1 MAEFKL
7 NRIRFTWKSDWATAT
22 VYTKDDIVRYSGKSY
37 VCLVG
42 HTSSAD
48 FNTDL
53 EFINTAPQPDLADPK
68 WVLWFDGYEWK
79 GDWQRNTFYD
89 LGDYVRYN
97 GIVYICNDSHPSAS
111 TVALGLEIDQGK
123 WTAYAISENWT
134 TDWTTSRRY
143 KLNDL
148 VRYSGRIYKC
158 INGHTAAATSA
169 LGLEA
174 DSGNWTLLSYGY
186 EWKTDWAVSTR
197 YKIGDIVRYGGIV
210 YTCTLN
216 HTSAATLAT
225 GIDPDV
231 SKWSVLHN
239 GIEYKTYWT
248 ASTRY
253 KLNDI
258 VKYGAD
264 LYICV
269 TSHTSG
275 IGFDT
280 NDFSVWLPG
289 LEFVN
294 AWDATVYY
302 IKGDIVTYGGYQ
314 YTSNTTNN
322 IANIP
327 STSTANW
334 TLLVKN
340 YNICNE
346 WNAGVAYR
354 TGDLVRRGGY
364 LYVAIADSINQN
376 TLNNATFWEIVI
388 PSMKWMNRW
397 VISTT
402 FTIGDVVTYY
412 STAYICTNTH
422 LSALPP
428 TTDTGNWDIYVRGEQ
443 FETLQS
449 QGDIQSFDQGVP
461 AAIPIGVDGALLKA
475 KISSSTSLSVP
486 AWDSWGI
493 IGKVYYV
500 SPTGTDRPDYGLT
513 VQTAW
518 KTVKYA
524 CEQGGP
530 PIIPGGPNGPL
541 VGPATINIKTGT
553 YNETLP
559 IKIPAGVALV
569 GDELR
574 GTVIQ
579 PAVIINC
586 IATASSSSTNRITV
600 NTTVGITPNINIQIV
615 TPTIIT
621 TATSTSAAGNK
632 ITLGFTIGAYINM
645 PVVFTGPSSFGNIV
659 AGTTYYI
666 QSYDS
671 VTATITVSAAYGSS
685 IIVTQIDAAGAMTAT
700 LGGFAGL
707 DSGRTYYVIG
717 SSITPTTFQV
727 SFTSNGTLPLTLTDT
742 VDQSAAIYGGDAI
755 KDMFYVRN
763 ACGIRNM
770 TLTGLLGGLGPAN
783 SYGSKRPT
791 GGAYTSLDPGTGPN
805 DASVHIITKSPY
817 TQNVTLFG
825 KGCVGLKID
834 GTLHN
839 GGNRSIVANDYTT
852 LISEGIGVWCTGPS
866 SLTELVSV
874 FAYYSHCGYLAE
886 NGGRIRATNGNTS
899 YGDYGCVAEGFD
911 LTEVP
916 ITGTV
921 NNRNQHAQ
929 IASAF
934 IGEATNKLL
943 KLEFSNAGQ
952 NYTGASFAFTGA
964 GTGASVIA
972 DEFRD
977 NGIFES
983 RILGSDFTAGGSGY
997 LTSGNQ
1003 AQAGDTQTITIASN
1017 DQNTFDEY
1025 YGMRVIITS
1034 GTGVGQYGYIAYY
1047 DAVGKIV
1054 TVAKEGTTALTSS
1067 ATSAT
1072 NNIISVQDATS
1083 FPIGT
1088 AVVMVPNQQNTTG
1101 FLTSRTVVNISA
1113 GYIIGTTLY
1122 VVSVTSGAIAVG
1134 MVLSGSTILGNTR
1147 IEANISGFSA
1157 NSTWR
1162 VSIGQT
1168 VGTVLAPVAITGVN
1182 NLVSLTS
1189 TANMYVGELIVF
1201 SGSTFGNIVSGTQ
1214 YYINNII
1221 GSTVAISATS
1231 GGSVFTLANA
1241 AGSMSVVAGGMLG
1254 GLTAGQLYYVIA
1266 ANYSLIG
1273 FAVSTVPGGTAATV
1287 TTQTVGSFIT
1297 VHAVGWENIVAGT
1310 AAVAPLDSTTVYSI
1324 EPSIRFVEPPYQAQ
1338 LKGMPIGNWKSV
1350 AFGNGRFVGIST
1362 AGTSVYSLTGSDW
1375 TAGGNLP
1382 AGTWTRLAFGGV
1394 NNIFVA
1400 VNSVS
1405 STVAW
1410 STDAILWNTSTSL
1423 SSGGFNALAFGNGRF
1438 IGIAPGSTNSAGT
1451 SFDGATWAN
1460 LPSSLPVTATWNSIA
1475 YGSIGTWV
1483 AIAGASNNVVAYS
1496 TDNGSTWAQSTLP
1509 ASINWISVAW
1519 GNGRFVAIASG
1530 SAISAYSFDGVTW
1543 IQSTLP
1549 VATLWSDIH
1558 YGQGLFFAVA
1568 SGTTACTTS
1577 SDGALW
1583 KSRSL
1588 PSGLAWSSIVF
1599 GNPTVSS
1606 VVTPGWVALAT
1617 SNSGSSVLINA
1628 GARALGRVTVAS
1640 SKISSIKIWE
1650 PGSGYS
1656 LISAP
1661 TATITDPNYTLQVVT
1676 LCRTAAGVLGN
1687 PTFLSRGTGYRTST
1701 TVVTVVN
1708 GTGFADIFQ
1717 TSKFLTLSGLA
1728 SLPTPG
1734 AALTVSGDATQYRVV
1749 VINNLG
1755 SSPAG
1760 YTVNFQIAPPLS
1772 ILVAPAHNTAIS
1784 IRQKYSQCRI
1794 TGHDFL
1800 LIGTGN
1806 QTITNYPNVDVTT
1819 ALSYQQI
1826 VENNGGRVFQT
1837 STDQDGNFKVG
1848 NLFQVEQASGI
1859 VTISADQL
1867 SLTGL
1872 QTLSLGGFSIG
1883 TNAIVITQ
1891 FSTDSFFTAN
1901 SDSIV
1906 PTQKAIKTY
1915 LSRNI
1920 AGGGANAQAGAV
1932 VAGTFGV
1939 GGPNR
1944 IYSTVQGQLFVRNS
1958 MNLKK
1963 GINGTMVAK
1972 SFFHSGFGSGNQK

>member
-7 NRIRFTWKSDWATAT
+7 NRIRFTWKSDWITAT
-22 VYTKDDIVRYSGKSY
+22 SYTKDDIVRYGGKSY

-42 HTSSAD
+42 HTASAD

-53 EFINTAPQPDLADPK
+53 DFIDTTQEPDVADPK
-68 WVLWFDGYEWK
+68 WTLWLDGYEWK
-79 GDWQRNTFYD
+79 GAWQRNTLYD
-89 LGDYVRYN
+89 LGDYVTYG
-97 GIVYICNDSHPSAS
+97 GIIYICADSHTSAA
-111 TVALGLEIDQGK
+111 TVALGLEVDSFR
-123 WTAYAISENWT
+123 WDYYAYAYSWT

-143 KLNDL
+143 KRNDL
-148 VRYSGRIYKC
+148 VRYSGRIYRC
-158 INGHTAAATSA
+158 TSGHTSAATTD

-174 DSGNWTLLSYGY
+174 ATSSWTLLSYGY
-186 EWKTDWAVSTR
+186 EWKTDWAINTR
-197 YKIGDIVRYGGIV
+197 YKIGDIVKYGGIV

-216 HTSAATLAT
+216 HTSAATLAI
-225 GIDPDV
+225 GIDPDI
-231 SKWSVLHN
+231 SKWSILHN

-248 ASTRY
+248 TSTRY

-264 LYICV
+264 LYICTV
-269 TSHTSG
+269 SHTSSV
-275 IGFDT
+275 GF
-280 NDFSVWLPG
+280 NNSNFSVWLPG
-289 LEFVN
+289 LQFAN
-294 AWDATVYY
+294 AWLSTVSY

-322 IANIP
+322 ISNIP

-340 YNICNE
+340 YNIRNE
-346 WNAGVAYR
+346 WSAVSAYK

-364 LYVAIADSINQN
+364 LYVAVADSTNQN
-376 TLNNATFWEIVI
+376 TLNNTDFWEIVI
-388 PSMKWMNRW
+388 PSMKWLNRW
-397 VISTT
+397 TISTPY
-402 FTIGDVVTYY
+402 TIGDVVAYY
-412 STAYICTNTH
+412 STSYICTNTH
-422 LSALPP
+422 ISSLSPI
-428 TTDTGNWDIYVRGEQ
+428 TDTGNWDIYIRGEQ
-443 FETLQS
+443 FETLQT
-449 QGDIQSFDQGVP
+449 QGDIQSFDQGTP
-461 AAIPIGVDGALLKA
+461 AAVALGVDGALLKS
-475 KISSSTSLSVP
+475 KISSTTSLSVP
-486 AWDSWGI
+486 SWDSWGI

-518 KTVKYA
+518 KTIKYA
-524 CEQGGP
+524 CEQGGGSLG
-530 PIIPGGPNGPL
+530 IGLGNGPL

-574 GTVIQ
+574 GTVVQ
-579 PAVIINC
+579 PAIIVNC
-586 IATASSSSTNRITV
+586 IASGSSSSTNRITV
-600 NTTVGITPNINIQIV
+600 NTTVGITTNINIQVV
-615 TPTIIT
+615 TPTMIT
-621 TATSTSAAGNK
+621 TATTTSSVGNK
-632 ITLGFTIGAYINM
+632 ITLGYTIGAYIDM
-645 PVVFTGPSSFGNIV
+645 PVVFAGTSFGNLV

-671 VTATITVSAAYGSS
+671 VTATITVSAAFGSS
-685 IIVTQIDAAGAMTAT
+685 TILTQITASGAMTAT

-707 DSGRTYYVIG
+707 NSGQTYYVIG
-717 SSITPTTFQV
+717 SSITSTTFQV
-727 SFTSNGTLPLTLTDT
+727 AAASGSTVPLVLTDT
-742 VDQSAAIYGGDAI
+742 ANQSAAIYGGDAI

-763 ACGIRNM
+763 GCGIRNM

-805 DASVHIITKSPY
+805 DASVQITTKSPY

-899 YGDYGCVAEGFD
+899 YGDYGCVAEGYD

-952 NYTGASFAFTGA
+952 NYTGASFAFSGA

-977 NGIFES
+977 NGIFEA
-983 RILGSDFTAGGSGY
+983 RILGTDYEAGGTGY

-1003 AQAGDTQTITIASN
+1003 AQAGNTQTITIASN
-1017 DQNTFDEY
+1017 DQKTFDNY

-1054 TVAKEGTTALTSS
+1054 TVAKEGVSSLTSS
-1067 ATSAT
+1067 STSVT
-1072 NNIISVQDATS
+1072 NNIISVGDATA
-1083 FPIGT
+1083 FPVGT
-1088 AVVMVPNQQNTTG
+1088 AVVIVPNQQNTTG
-1101 FLTSRTVVNISA
+1101 FLTSRTVANISA
-1113 GYIIGTTLY
+1113 GYIIGNTLY

-1134 MVLSGSTILGNTR
+1134 MILSGSTILSNTR
-1147 IEANISGFSA
+1147 IEANISGTGA

-1162 VSIGQT
+1162 ISLSQT
-1168 VGTVLAPVAITGVN
+1168 VGSIVAPVAITGVN
-1182 NLVSLTS
+1182 NLVSVTS
-1189 TANMYVGELIVF
+1189 TTNMYVGEQIVF
-1201 SGSTFGNIVSGTQ
+1201 TGSTIGNIVSGTV
-1214 YYINNII
+1214 YYITNII
-1221 GSTVAISATS
+1221 GSTVAISATP
-1231 GGSVFTLANA
+1231 GGNVFTLANA
-1241 AGSMSVVAGGMLG
+1241 TGSMSVVAGGMLG
-1254 GLTAGQLYYVIA
+1254 GLTAGQLYYIIA
-1266 ANYSLIG
+1266 SNYSLTG
-1273 FAVSTVPGGTAATV
+1273 FAVSLLPGGSAVPV
-1287 TTQTVGSFIT
+1287 TTQTVGSFMT

-1310 AAVAPLDSTTVYSI
+1310 AAVPTIDSTTVYSI
-1324 EPSIRFVEPPYQAQ
+1324 EPSIRFVEPPFQVQ
-1338 LKGMPIGNWKSV
+1338 LKGMPVGNWKSV
-1350 AFGNGRFVGIST
+1350 TFGNGRFVGIST
-1362 AGTSVYSLTGSDW
+1362 DGKSVYSLNGSDW
-1375 TAGGNLP
+1375 ASGGDLP
-1382 AGTWTRLAFGGV
+1382 AGTWANLSFGGV
-1394 NNIFVA
+1394 NNIFLA

-1405 STVAW
+1405 ATVAW
-1410 STDAILWNTSTSL
+1410 STDAVLWNTSTSL
-1423 SSGGFNALAFGNGRF
+1423 SSAGFNAIAYGNGRF
-1438 IGIAPGSTNSAGT
+1438 IGIASGSTNLGGYSV
-1451 SFDGATWAN
+1451 DGATWVN
-1460 LPSSLPVTATWNSIA
+1460 LSTTLPVTATWSSIV
-1475 YGSIGTWV
+1475 YGTIGTWV
-1483 AIAGASNNVVAYS
+1483 AITGASNNVVAYS
-1496 TDNGSTWAQSTLP
+1496 TDNGDTWAQSTLP

-1530 SAISAYSFDGVTW
+1530 SAIAAYSFDGITW
-1543 IQSTLP
+1543 LQSTLP
-1549 VATLWSDIH
+1549 VATLWTKIS
-1558 YGQGLFFAVA
+1558 YGQGLFYAVA
-1568 SGTTACTTS
+1568 SGTTASTSS
-1577 SDGALW
+1577 SDGVSW

-1588 PSGLAWSSIVF
+1588 PTGLAWSSVTF
-1599 GNPTVSS
+1599 GNPTVSLT
-1606 VVTPGWVALAT
+1606 VTPGWVALAT
-1617 SNSGSSVLINA
+1617 TNSSSAAYINQ

-1640 SKISSIKIWE
+1640 NKISSIKLWE

-1656 LISAP
+1656 TVTAP
-1661 TATITDPNYTLQVVT
+1661 TASITDPNYTSTVVT
-1676 LCRTAAGVLGN
+1676 LCRTATGVLGN
-1687 PTFLSRGTGYRTST
+1687 PTFIARGTGYRTST

-1708 GTGFADIFQ
+1708 GTGFADIYQ
-1717 TSKFLTLSGLA
+1717 ASKYLTVSGIA

-1734 AALTVSGDATQYRVV
+1734 AALTISGDATQYRIV

-1755 SSPAG
+1755 SSGSG
-1760 YTVNFQIAPPLS
+1760 YTVNFQIAPPLT
-1772 ILVAPAHNTAIS
+1772 IPTAPANATPIS

-1806 QTITNYPNVDVTT
+1806 QTTTNYPNVDVTT
-1819 ALSYQQI
+1819 ALPYRQI

-1891 FSTDSFFTAN
+1891 FSTDSYFTAN

-1906 PTQKAIKTY
+1906 PTQKAIKSY

-1944 IYSTVQGQLFVRNS
+1944 IYSTVQGQLYVRNS
-1958 MNLKK
+1958 MRMIK